1 MRLWV
6 LPFCLKE
13 RRLKLP
19 ASPHLQSVFV
29 AGSSSNET
37 QVEGLDAVPA

>member
-19 ASPHLQSVFV
+19 ASSQLRSVFIDENST
-29 AGSSSNET
+29 ASQAEDFN
-37 QVEGLDAVPA
+37 AVPA